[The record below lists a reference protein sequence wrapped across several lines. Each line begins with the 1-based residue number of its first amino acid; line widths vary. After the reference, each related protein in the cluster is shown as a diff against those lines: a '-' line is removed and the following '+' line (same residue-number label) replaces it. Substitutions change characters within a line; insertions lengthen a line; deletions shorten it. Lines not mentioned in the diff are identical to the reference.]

1 LAPFLTREKGSFASD
16 MRFSILRNRLIF
28 AIPLLAMLQGIAH
41 AQTADP
47 AVELGQVE
55 QNIKDSSDKQI
66 ALAIDIEAATK
77 AQQDISDKLI
87 GLAKTLESQ
96 QTAVQTADGKLKK
109 LGAESIVI
117 RSTLAEKQD
126 QLSELLAGLQRLEQN
141 PPPALVVEPQN
152 ILQAL
157 RGAMMFG
164 AVVPEMRDQALD
176 LQNSLHRLEAIKTE
190 TEDAKKTQEQAL
202 AALALSQSELI
213 KLQAEKKANAIN
225 SAKDLEAEKLRAADL
240 AKQAKNLKQLLAALE
255 EEKKK
260 AEALKTAE
268 AKALEL
274 EERKK
279 REAMQRPM
287 MVFTEAHGK
296 LDYPVQGDKLKQFGE
311 DNGLGGTSDGLAIA
325 ASADSTVISPVD
337 GRVEF
342 AGPFRSYGQ
351 LLILN
356 VGEGYLVLL
365 AGMNQISAEIGQSIR
380 AGEPLGQMGKGPSSV
395 ALIGSETNNAQ
406 PVLYI
411 EFRKNNDP
419 VDSSLW
425 WIGGRKEAMK

>member
-1 LAPFLTREKGSFASD
+1 MK
-16 MRFSILRNRLIF
+16 FSSLRNGLMI
-28 AIPLLAMLQGIAH
+28 ATPLLVMLQVMAH

-47 AVELGQVE
+47 AAELGQVE
-55 QNIKDSSDKQI
+55 QSIKDSSDKQS
-66 ALAIDIEAATK
+66 ALATDIETATK
-77 AQQDISDKLI
+77 SQAEISDKLI
-87 GLAKTLESQ
+87 VLAKTLQSQ
-96 QTAVQTADGKLKK
+96 QAAVQTADDKLKK

-164 AVVPEMRDQALD
+164 AVVPEMRNQALD
-176 LQNSLHRLEAIKTE
+176 LQNNLHRLEAIKTE
-190 TEDAKKTQEQAL
+190 TEDAKKAQEQAL
-202 AALALSQSELI
+202 TALATSQSELI
-213 KLQAEKKANAIN
+213 QLQSDKKALAIN
-225 SAKDLEAEKLRAADL
+225 SAKDLESEKLRAADL
-240 AKQAKNLKQLLAALE
+240 AKQAKNLKQLLAGLE

-260 AEALKTAE
+260 AEAIKTAE
-268 AKALEL
+268 AKALEA

-279 REAMQRPM
+279 REALLRPM
-287 MVFTEAHGK
+287 MIFTQNKGK
-296 LDYPVQGDKLKQFGE
+296 IEYPVQGEKLKQFGD
-311 DNGLGGTSDGLAIA
+311 DNGLGGTLDGLAIA
-325 ASADSTVISPVD
+325 AAADARVISPVD

-406 PVLYI
+406 PVLYV

-419 VDSSLW
+419 VDPSPW
-425 WIGGRKEAMK
+425 WVGGRKEAMK

>member
-1 LAPFLTREKGSFASD
+1 
-16 MRFSILRNRLIF
+16 MRLIDLRNSLFFI
-28 AIPLLAMLQGIAH
+28 ASLLAFLQGSAH

-47 AVELGQVE
+47 AAQLDQVE
-55 QNIKDSSDKQI
+55 HNIQDSSDKQS
-66 ALAIDIEAATK
+66 ALATDIETATK
-77 AQQDISDKLI
+77 AQVEISDKLI
-87 GLAKTLESQ
+87 VLAKTLGDQ
-96 QTAVQTADGKLKK
+96 QRAVQKAEGKLQK
-109 LGAESIVI
+109 LGAEQIII
-117 RSTLAEKQD
+117 RSSLAEKQD

-164 AVVPEMRDQALD
+164 AVVPNMRDQAID
-176 LQNSLHRLEAIKTE
+176 LQNNLHRLEAIKTE
-190 TEDAKKTQEQAL
+190 TEDAKKSQEAAL
-202 AALALSQSELI
+202 SALALSQTELI
-213 KLQAEKKANAIN
+213 KLQAEKKALVAT
-225 SAKDLEAEKLRAADL
+225 SAKDLESEKLRAADL
-240 AKQAKNLKQLLAALE
+240 ATQAKSLKQLLAVLE
-255 EEKKK
+255 EEKRK
-260 AEALKTAE
+260 AEAIKTAE

-274 EERKK
+274 AERNK
-279 REAMQRPM
+279 REALMKPM
-287 MVFTEAHGK
+287 MVFTQNKGK
-296 LDYPVQGDKLKQFGE
+296 LEYPIQGNTLKQFGD
-311 DNGLGGTSDGLAIA
+311 DNGLGGTLDGLAIA
-325 ASADSTVISPVD
+325 ASADANVISPVD

-395 ALIGSETNNAQ
+395 ALIGNEANNAQ

-419 VDSSLW
+419 VDPSPW
-425 WIGGRKEAMK
+425 WISGKKEAMK

>member
-1 LAPFLTREKGSFASD
+1 
-16 MRFSILRNRLIF
+16 MRLSNLRNDLLL
-28 AIPLLAMLQGIAH
+28 AIPLLMMLQGIAH

-47 AVELGQVE
+47 AAELGQVE
-55 QNIKDSSDKQI
+55 QNIKDSSTKQT
-66 ALAIDIEAATK
+66 ALATDIEAATK
-77 AQQDISDKLI
+77 AQQEISDKLI
-87 GLAKTLESQ
+87 VLAKTLESQ
-96 QTAVQTADGKLKK
+96 QRSVQTADAKLEK
-109 LGAESIVI
+109 LSAESIVI
-117 RSTLAEKQD
+117 RSSLAEKQD

-176 LQNSLHRLEAIKTE
+176 LQNNLHRLEAIKTE
-190 TEDAKKTQEQAL
+190 TEDAKKNQQQAL

-213 KLQAEKKANAIN
+213 KLQAEKKALAIN
-225 SAKDLEAEKLRAADL
+225 SAKDLEAEKLRAVDL

-268 AKALEL
+268 AKALEV

-279 REAMQRPM
+279 REALLRPM
-287 MVFTEAHGK
+287 MVFTQNQGK
-296 LDYPVQGDKLKQFGE
+296 LDYPVQGEKLKQFGQ
-311 DNGLGGTSDGLAIA
+311 DNGLGGTLDGLAIA
-325 ASADSTVISPVD
+325 TAADSRVISPVD

-365 AGMNQISAEIGQSIR
+365 AGMNQISAEIGQSVR

-419 VDSSLW
+419 VDPSPW
-425 WIGGRKEAMK
+425 WVGGRKEAMK

>member
-1 LAPFLTREKGSFASD
+1 MRLNDLRSRLLFA
-16 MRFSILRNRLIF
+16 
-28 AIPLLAMLQGIAH
+28 AAMLALLQGVAH

-47 AVELGQVE
+47 AIELGQVE
-55 QNIKDSSDKQI
+55 QSLKDSSDKQSS
-66 ALAIDIEAATK
+66 LVTDIETATK
-77 AQQDISDKLI
+77 AQAEISDKLI
-87 GLAKTLESQ
+87 VLAKTLEGQ
-96 QTAVQTADGKLKK
+96 QTAVQIADKK
-109 LGAESIVI
+109 LQKLSAESIVI

-164 AVVPEMRDQALD
+164 AVVPEMRDQAQD
-176 LQNSLHRLEAIKTE
+176 LQNNLHRLETIKTE
-190 TEDAKKTQEQAL
+190 TEDTKKSQEQAL
-202 AALALSQSELI
+202 AALALSQTELI
-213 KLQAEKKANAIN
+213 KLQAEKKALAIN

-260 AEALKTAE
+260 AEAVKTAE

-279 REAMQRPM
+279 REALLRPM
-287 MVFTEAHGK
+287 MVFTQAQGK

-342 AGPFRSYGQ
+342 AGSFRSYGQ

-419 VDSSLW
+419 VDPSPW
-425 WIGGRKEAMK
+425 WVGGRKEAMK

>member
-1 LAPFLTREKGSFASD
+1 MK
-16 MRFSILRNRLIF
+16 FSSLRNGLMI
-28 AIPLLAMLQGIAH
+28 ATPLLVMLQVMAH

-47 AVELGQVE
+47 AAELGQVE
-55 QNIKDSSDKQI
+55 QSIKDSSDKQS
-66 ALAIDIEAATK
+66 ALATDIETATK
-77 AQQDISDKLI
+77 SQAEISDKLI
-87 GLAKTLESQ
+87 VLAKTLQSQ
-96 QTAVQTADGKLKK
+96 QAAVQTADDKLKK

-164 AVVPEMRDQALD
+164 AVVPEMRNQALD
-176 LQNSLHRLEAIKTE
+176 LQNNLHRLEAIKTE
-190 TEDAKKTQEQAL
+190 TEDAKKAQEQAL
-202 AALALSQSELI
+202 TALATSQSELI
-213 KLQAEKKANAIN
+213 QLQSDKKALAIN
-225 SAKDLEAEKLRAADL
+225 SAKDLESEKLRAADL
-240 AKQAKNLKQLLAALE
+240 AKQAKNLKQLLAGLE

-260 AEALKTAE
+260 AEAIKTAE
-268 AKALEL
+268 AKASEAG
-274 EERKK
+274 ERKK
-279 REAMQRPM
+279 REALLRPM
-287 MVFTEAHGK
+287 MIFTQNKGK
-296 LDYPVQGDKLKQFGE
+296 IEYPVQGEKLKQFGD
-311 DNGLGGTSDGLAIA
+311 DNGLGGTLDGLAIA
-325 ASADSTVISPVD
+325 AAADARVISPVD

-406 PVLYI
+406 PVLYV

-419 VDSSLW
+419 VDPSPW
-425 WIGGRKEAMK
+425 WVGGRKEAMK

>member
-1 LAPFLTREKGSFASD
+1 MK
-16 MRFSILRNRLIF
+16 FSSLRNGLMI
-28 AIPLLAMLQGIAH
+28 ATPLFVMLQVMAH

-47 AVELGQVE
+47 AAELGQVE
-55 QNIKDSSDKQI
+55 QSIKDSSDKQS
-66 ALAIDIEAATK
+66 ALATDIETATK
-77 AQQDISDKLI
+77 SQAEISDKLI
-87 GLAKTLESQ
+87 VLAKTLQSQ
-96 QTAVQTADGKLKK
+96 QAAVQTADDKLKK

-164 AVVPEMRDQALD
+164 AVVPEMRNQALD
-176 LQNSLHRLEAIKTE
+176 LQNNLHRLEAIKTE
-190 TEDAKKTQEQAL
+190 TEDAKKAQEQAL
-202 AALALSQSELI
+202 TALATSQSELI
-213 KLQAEKKANAIN
+213 QLQSDKKALAIN
-225 SAKDLEAEKLRAADL
+225 SAKDLESEKLRAADL
-240 AKQAKNLKQLLAALE
+240 AKQAKNLKQLLAGLE

-260 AEALKTAE
+260 AEAIKTAE
-268 AKALEL
+268 AKASEA

-279 REAMQRPM
+279 REALLRPM
-287 MVFTEAHGK
+287 MIFTQNKGK
-296 LDYPVQGDKLKQFGE
+296 IEYPVQGEKLKQFGD
-311 DNGLGGTSDGLAIA
+311 DNGLGGTLDGLAIA
-325 ASADSTVISPVD
+325 AAADARVISPVD

-365 AGMNQISAEIGQSIR
+365 AGMNQISPEIGQSIR

-406 PVLYI
+406 PVLYV

-419 VDSSLW
+419 VDPSPW
-425 WIGGRKEAMK
+425 WVGGRKEAMK

>member
-1 LAPFLTREKGSFASD
+1 MIAT
-16 MRFSILRNRLIF
+16 
-28 AIPLLAMLQGIAH
+28 PLLVMLQVMAH

-47 AVELGQVE
+47 AAELGQVE
-55 QNIKDSSDKQI
+55 QSIKDSSDKQS
-66 ALAIDIEAATK
+66 ALATDIETATK
-77 AQQDISDKLI
+77 SQAEISDKLI
-87 GLAKTLESQ
+87 VLAKTLQSQ
-96 QTAVQTADGKLKK
+96 QAAVQTADDKLKK

-164 AVVPEMRDQALD
+164 AVVPEMRNQALD
-176 LQNSLHRLEAIKTE
+176 LQNNLHRLEAIKTE
-190 TEDAKKTQEQAL
+190 TEDAKKAQEQAL
-202 AALALSQSELI
+202 TALATSQSELI
-213 KLQAEKKANAIN
+213 QLQSDKKALAIN
-225 SAKDLEAEKLRAADL
+225 SAKDLESEKLRAADL
-240 AKQAKNLKQLLAALE
+240 AKQAKNLKQLLAGLE

-260 AEALKTAE
+260 AEAIKTAE
-268 AKALEL
+268 AKASEA

-279 REAMQRPM
+279 REALLRPM
-287 MVFTEAHGK
+287 MIFTQNKGK
-296 LDYPVQGDKLKQFGE
+296 IEYPVQGEKLKQFGD
-311 DNGLGGTSDGLAIA
+311 DNGLGGTLDGLAIA
-325 ASADSTVISPVD
+325 AAADARVISPVD

-406 PVLYI
+406 PVLYV

-419 VDSSLW
+419 VDPSPW
-425 WIGGRKEAMK
+425 WVGGRKEAMK

>member
-1 LAPFLTREKGSFASD
+1 MK
-16 MRFSILRNRLIF
+16 FSNLRNGLII
-28 AIPLLAMLQGIAH
+28 ASSLLVVMQSLAH
-41 AQTADP
+41 AQSTDP
-47 AVELGQVE
+47 AAELGQVE
-55 QNIKDSSDKQI
+55 QSLKDSSDKQ
-66 ALAIDIEAATK
+66 ATLATDIEAATK
-77 AQQDISDKLI
+77 AQAEISDKLI
-87 GLAKTLESQ
+87 ALAKTLDSQ
-96 QTAVQTADGKLKK
+96 QSAVQTADDKLKK
-109 LGAESIVI
+109 LGAESVII

-176 LQNSLHRLEAIKTE
+176 LQNNLHRLEAIKTD
-190 TEDAKKTQEQAL
+190 TEDAKKIQEQAL
-202 AALALSQSELI
+202 AALAASQSELI
-213 KLQAEKKANAIN
+213 KLQAEKKALAMN

-240 AKQAKNLKQLLAALE
+240 ASKAKTLKQLLITLE

-260 AEALKTAE
+260 AEAVKTAQ

-279 REAMQRPM
+279 REALMRPM
-287 MVFTEAHGK
+287 MVFTQSKGR
-296 LDYPVQGDKLKQFGE
+296 LDYPVQGTKLKQFGD
-311 DNGLGGTSDGLAIA
+311 DNGLGGSLDGLAIA
-325 ASADSTVISPVD
+325 TSADSNVISPVD

-419 VDSSLW
+419 VDPSPW
-425 WIGGRKEAMK
+425 WVGGRKEAMK

>member
-1 LAPFLTREKGSFASD
+1 
-16 MRFSILRNRLIF
+16 MRFSILRNRLLS
-28 AIPLLAMLQGIAH
+28 AASVLALLQGIAH
-41 AQTADP
+41 GQTVDPTAQ
-47 AVELGQVE
+47 LGQVE
-55 QNIKDSSDKQI
+55 QSLKDSSDKQA
-66 ALAIDIEAATK
+66 ALANDIETAIK
-77 AQQDISDKLI
+77 AQAEISDKLI
-87 GLAKTLESQ
+87 VLAKTLESQ
-96 QTAVQTADGKLKK
+96 QSAVQTADQKLKK
-109 LGAESIVI
+109 LGAESIII

-164 AVVPEMRDQALD
+164 AVVPEMRDQAQN
-176 LQNSLHRLEAIKTE
+176 LQNDLHRLEAIKTE
-190 TEDAKKTQEQAL
+190 TEDTKKSQEAALQAL
-202 AALALSQSELI
+202 AVSQIELI
-213 KLQAEKKANAIN
+213 KLQTEKKAFAAS
-225 SAKDLEAEKLRAADL
+225 SAKSLTYEKLRSAEL

-268 AKALEL
+268 AKALE
-274 EERKK
+274 ETERKK
-279 REAMQRPM
+279 REALMRPM

-411 EFRKNNDP
+411 EFRKNNEP
-419 VDSSLW
+419 VDPSPW

>member
-1 LAPFLTREKGSFASD
+1 
-16 MRFSILRNRLIF
+16 MRFSTLRNGLII
-28 AIPLLAMLQGIAH
+28 ATPLLAMLQGIVH

-47 AVELGQVE
+47 AAELGQVE
-55 QNIKDSSDKQI
+55 QSIKDSSDKQS
-66 ALAIDIEAATK
+66 ALATDIETATK
-77 AQQDISDKLI
+77 AQAEISDKLI
-87 GLAKTLESQ
+87 VLAKTLESQ
-96 QTAVQTADGKLKK
+96 QSAVQSADAKLKK

-176 LQNSLHRLEAIKTE
+176 LQNNLHRLEAIKTE
-190 TEDAKKTQEQAL
+190 TEDARKTQEQAL
-202 AALALSQSELI
+202 TALAVSQSELV
-213 KLQAEKKANAIN
+213 KLQAEKKASAIN

-240 AKQAKNLKQLLAALE
+240 ASQAKNLKQLLAALE
-255 EEKKK
+255 EEKIK

-279 REAMQRPM
+279 REALLRPM
-287 MVFTEAHGK
+287 MVFTQAHGK
-296 LDYPVQGDKLKQFGE
+296 IEYPVQGDKLKQFGD
-311 DNGLGGTSDGLAIA
+311 DNGLGGTLDGLAIA
-325 ASADSTVISPVD
+325 TAADSNVISPVD

-380 AGEPLGQMGKGPSSV
+380 AGEPLGHMGKGPSSV

-419 VDSSLW
+419 VDPSPW
-425 WIGGRKEAMK
+425 WVGGRKEAMK

>member
-1 LAPFLTREKGSFASD
+1 
-16 MRFSILRNRLIF
+16 MRFSILRNRLLS
-28 AIPLLAMLQGIAH
+28 AASVLALLQGIAH
-41 AQTADP
+41 GQTVDPTAQ
-47 AVELGQVE
+47 LGQVE
-55 QNIKDSSDKQI
+55 QSLKDSSDKQA
-66 ALAIDIEAATK
+66 ALANDIETAIK
-77 AQQDISDKLI
+77 AQAEISDKLI
-87 GLAKTLESQ
+87 VLAKTLESQ
-96 QTAVQTADGKLKK
+96 QSAVQTADQKLKK
-109 LGAESIVI
+109 LGAESIII

-164 AVVPEMRDQALD
+164 AVVPEMRDQAQN
-176 LQNSLHRLEAIKTE
+176 LQNDLHRLEVIKTE
-190 TEDAKKTQEQAL
+190 TEDTKKSQEAALQAL
-202 AALALSQSELI
+202 AVSQIELI
-213 KLQAEKKANAIN
+213 KLQTEKKAFAAS
-225 SAKDLEAEKLRAADL
+225 SAKSLTDEKLRSAEL

-268 AKALEL
+268 AKALE
-274 EERKK
+274 ETERKK
-279 REAMQRPM
+279 REALMRPM

-419 VDSSLW
+419 VDPSPW

>member
-1 LAPFLTREKGSFASD
+1 MLAL
-16 MRFSILRNRLIF
+16 
-28 AIPLLAMLQGIAH
+28 LQGVAR

-47 AVELGQVE
+47 AADLSQVE
-55 QNIKDSSDKQI
+55 QSIKDSSDKQN
-66 ALAIDIEAATK
+66 ALATNIETATK
-77 AQQDISDKLI
+77 AQAEISDKLI
-87 GLAKTLESQ
+87 VLAKTLESQ
-96 QTAVQTADGKLKK
+96 QSAVQTADTKLKK

-164 AVVPEMRDQALD
+164 AVVPEMRDQALE
-176 LQNSLHRLEAIKTE
+176 LQNNLRRLDAIKTE

-202 AALALSQSELI
+202 SALAASQSELI
-213 KLQAEKKANAIN
+213 KLQAEKKALAIN

-240 AKQAKNLKQLLAALE
+240 ANQAKNLKQLLTALE

-260 AEALKTAE
+260 AEAIKTAE
-268 AKALEL
+268 AKALE
-274 EERKK
+274 ETERKK
-279 REAMQRPM
+279 REALMRPM
-287 MVFTEAHGK
+287 MVFTQAHGK
-296 LDYPVQGDKLKQFGE
+296 LDYPVQGDKLKQFGD
-311 DNGLGGTSDGLAIA
+311 DNGLGGTLDGLAIA
-325 ASADSTVISPVD
+325 TSANSNVISPVD

-419 VDSSLW
+419 VDPSPW

>member
-1 LAPFLTREKGSFASD
+1 MRLSD
-16 MRFSILRNRLIF
+16 LRNGLMI
-28 AIPLLAMLQGIAH
+28 ATPLLVLMQGIAH

-47 AVELGQVE
+47 ATELGQVE
-55 QNIKDSSDKQI
+55 QSLKDSGDKQA
-66 ALAIDIEAATK
+66 ALAADIETAIK
-77 AQQDISDKLI
+77 AQDEISDKLI
-87 GLAKTLESQ
+87 VLAKTLESQ
-96 QTAVQTADGKLKK
+96 QMAVQNADGKLKK
-109 LGAESIVI
+109 LGAEAIVI
-117 RSTLAEKQD
+117 RSSLAEKQD

-152 ILQAL
+152 ILEAL

-164 AVVPEMRDQALD
+164 AVVPEMRDQALE
-176 LQNSLHRLEAIKTE
+176 LQTNLHRLEAIKTE
-190 TEDAKKTQEQAL
+190 TEDAKKLQEQAL
-202 AALALSQSELI
+202 TALALSQGELI
-213 KLQAEKKANAIN
+213 KLQAEKKALAIS
-225 SAKDLEAEKLRAADL
+225 SAKNLEAEKLRAADL

-255 EEKKK
+255 EEKIK
-260 AEALKTAE
+260 AEAIKTAE
-268 AKALEL
+268 AKALE
-274 EERKK
+274 ETERKK
-279 REAMQRPM
+279 REALMRPM
-287 MVFTEAHGK
+287 MVFTQNKGK
-296 LDYPVQGDKLKQFGE
+296 LDYPVQGDKIKQFGD
-311 DNGLGGTSDGLAIA
+311 DNGLGGTLDGLAIA
-325 ASADSTVISPVD
+325 SSTNAPVISPVD

-419 VDSSLW
+419 VDPSPW
-425 WIGGRKEAMK
+425 WVGGRKEAMK

>member
-1 LAPFLTREKGSFASD
+1 
-16 MRFSILRNRLIF
+16 MRLNDLRNRLLF
-28 AIPLLAMLQGIAH
+28 AAAMLALLQGVAH

-47 AVELGQVE
+47 AIELGQVE
-55 QNIKDSSDKQI
+55 QSIKDSSDKQSS
-66 ALAIDIEAATK
+66 LVTDIETATK
-77 AQQDISDKLI
+77 AQAEISDKLI
-87 GLAKTLESQ
+87 VLAKTLESQ
-96 QTAVQTADGKLKK
+96 QNAVQIADEKLKK
-109 LGAESIVI
+109 LSAESIVI
-117 RSTLAEKQD
+117 RSSLAEKQD

-164 AVVPEMRDQALD
+164 AVVPEMRDQAQD
-176 LQNSLHRLEAIKTE
+176 LQNNLHRLETIKTE
-190 TEDAKKTQEQAL
+190 TEDTKKSQEQAL
-202 AALALSQSELI
+202 AALALSQTELI
-213 KLQAEKKANAIN
+213 KLQAEKKALAIT

-260 AEALKTAE
+260 AEAVKTAE
-268 AKALEL
+268 AKALE
-274 EERKK
+274 ETERKK
-279 REAMQRPM
+279 REALMRPM
-287 MVFTEAHGK
+287 MVFTQNKGK
-296 LDYPVQGDKLKQFGE
+296 IEYPVQGDKLKQFGD
-311 DNGLGGTSDGLAIA
+311 DNGLGGTLDGLGI
-325 ASADSTVISPVD
+325 ASAPDARVISPVD

-411 EFRKNNDP
+411 EFRKNNEPIDP
-419 VDSSLW
+419 SPW

>member
-1 LAPFLTREKGSFASD
+1 
-16 MRFSILRNRLIF
+16 MRFSILRNGLII
-28 AIPLLAMLQGIAH
+28 ATSLLAMLQSVVH

-47 AVELGQVE
+47 AAELGQVE
-55 QNIKDSSDKQI
+55 QSIKDSSDKQS
-66 ALAIDIEAATK
+66 ALATDIETATK
-77 AQQDISDKLI
+77 AQAEISDKLI
-87 GLAKTLESQ
+87 VLAKTLESQ
-96 QTAVQTADGKLKK
+96 QTAVQTADAKLKK

-176 LQNSLHRLEAIKTE
+176 LQNNLHRLEAIKSE
-190 TEDAKKTQEQAL
+190 TEDAKKSQEQAL
-202 AALALSQSELI
+202 AALAISQSELV
-213 KLQAEKKANAIN
+213 KLQAEKKASAIN
-225 SAKDLEAEKLRAADL
+225 SAKDLEAEKRRAVEL
-240 AKQAKNLKQLLAALE
+240 ASQAKNLKQLLAALE
-255 EEKKK
+255 EEKIR
-260 AEALKTAE
+260 AEAIKTAE

-274 EERKK
+274 DERKK
-279 REAMQRPM
+279 REALLRPM
-287 MVFTEAHGK
+287 MVFTQAHGK
-296 LDYPVQGDKLKQFGE
+296 IEYPVQGDKLKQFGD
-311 DNGLGGTSDGLAIA
+311 DNGLGGTLDGLAIA
-325 ASADSTVISPVD
+325 TAPDSNVISPVD

-380 AGEPLGQMGKGPSSV
+380 AGEPLGHMGKGPSSV

-419 VDSSLW
+419 VDPSPW
-425 WIGGRKEAMK
+425 WVGGRKEAMK

>member
-1 LAPFLTREKGSFASD
+1 
-16 MRFSILRNRLIF
+16 MRFSNLRNSLLI
-28 AIPLLAMLQGIAH
+28 ATSMLALLQGVAR

-47 AVELGQVE
+47 AADLSQVE
-55 QNIKDSSDKQI
+55 QSIKDSSDKQN
-66 ALAIDIEAATK
+66 ALATNIETATK
-77 AQQDISDKLI
+77 AQAEISDKLI
-87 GLAKTLESQ
+87 VLAKTLESQ
-96 QTAVQTADGKLKK
+96 QSAVQTADTKLKK

-164 AVVPEMRDQALD
+164 AVVPEMRDQALE
-176 LQNSLHRLEAIKTE
+176 LQNNLRRLEAIRTE

-202 AALALSQSELI
+202 SALAASQSELI
-213 KLQAEKKANAIN
+213 KLQAEKKALAIN

-240 AKQAKNLKQLLAALE
+240 ANQAKNLKQLLTALE

-260 AEALKTAE
+260 AEAIKTAE
-268 AKALEL
+268 AKALE
-274 EERKK
+274 ETERKK
-279 REAMQRPM
+279 REALMRPM
-287 MVFTEAHGK
+287 MVFTQAHGK
-296 LDYPVQGDKLKQFGE
+296 LDYPVQGDKLKQFGD
-311 DNGLGGTSDGLAIA
+311 DNGLGGTLDGLAIA
-325 ASADSTVISPVD
+325 TSANSNVISPVD

-365 AGMNQISAEIGQSIR
+365 AGMNQISAEIGQSVR

-419 VDSSLW
+419 VDPSPW

>member
-1 LAPFLTREKGSFASD
+1 MTRDKGIFASD
-16 MRFSILRNRLIF
+16 MKFSSLRNGLMI
-28 AIPLLAMLQGIAH
+28 ATPLLVMLQVMAH

-47 AVELGQVE
+47 AAELGQVE
-55 QNIKDSSDKQI
+55 QSIKDSSDKQS
-66 ALAIDIEAATK
+66 ALATDIETATK
-77 AQQDISDKLI
+77 SQAEISDKLI
-87 GLAKTLESQ
+87 VLAKTLQSQ
-96 QTAVQTADGKLKK
+96 QAAVQTADDKLKK

-164 AVVPEMRDQALD
+164 AVVPEMRNQALD
-176 LQNSLHRLEAIKTE
+176 LQNNLHRLEAIKTE
-190 TEDAKKTQEQAL
+190 TEDAKKAQEQAL
-202 AALALSQSELI
+202 TALATSQSELI
-213 KLQAEKKANAIN
+213 QLQSDKKALAIN
-225 SAKDLEAEKLRAADL
+225 SAKDLESEKLRAADL
-240 AKQAKNLKQLLAALE
+240 AKQAKNLKQLLAGLE

-260 AEALKTAE
+260 AEAIKTAE
-268 AKALEL
+268 AKASEA

-279 REAMQRPM
+279 REALLRPM
-287 MVFTEAHGK
+287 MIFTQNKGK
-296 LDYPVQGDKLKQFGE
+296 IEYPVQGEKLKQFGD
-311 DNGLGGTSDGLAIA
+311 DNGLGGTLDGLAIA
-325 ASADSTVISPVD
+325 AAADARVISPVD

-406 PVLYI
+406 PVLYV

-419 VDSSLW
+419 VDPSPW
-425 WIGGRKEAMK
+425 WVGGRKEAMK

>member
-1 LAPFLTREKGSFASD
+1 
-16 MRFSILRNRLIF
+16 MRFSILRNRLLS
-28 AIPLLAMLQGIAH
+28 AASVLALLQGIAH
-41 AQTADP
+41 GQTVDPTAQ
-47 AVELGQVE
+47 LGQVE
-55 QNIKDSSDKQI
+55 QSLKDSSDKQA
-66 ALAIDIEAATK
+66 ALANDIETAIK
-77 AQQDISDKLI
+77 AQAEISDKLI
-87 GLAKTLESQ
+87 VLAKTLESQ
-96 QTAVQTADGKLKK
+96 QSAVQTADQKLKK
-109 LGAESIVI
+109 LGAESIII

-164 AVVPEMRDQALD
+164 AVVPEMRDQAQN
-176 LQNSLHRLEAIKTE
+176 LQNDLHRLEAIKTE
-190 TEDAKKTQEQAL
+190 TEDIKKSQEAALQAL
-202 AALALSQSELI
+202 AVSQIELI
-213 KLQAEKKANAIN
+213 KLQTEKKAFAAS
-225 SAKDLEAEKLRAADL
+225 SAKSLTDEKLRSAEL

-268 AKALEL
+268 AKALE
-274 EERKK
+274 ETERKK
-279 REAMQRPM
+279 REALMRPM

-419 VDSSLW
+419 VDPSPW

>member
-1 LAPFLTREKGSFASD
+1 
-16 MRFSILRNRLIF
+16 MRLSNLRNDLLL
-28 AIPLLAMLQGIAH
+28 AIPLLMVLQGITH

-47 AVELGQVE
+47 AAELGQVE
-55 QNIKDSSDKQI
+55 QNIKDSSTKQT
-66 ALAIDIEAATK
+66 ALATDIEAATK
-77 AQQDISDKLI
+77 AQQEISDKLI
-87 GLAKTLESQ
+87 VLAKTLESQ
-96 QTAVQTADGKLKK
+96 QRSVQTADAKLEK
-109 LGAESIVI
+109 LSAESIVI
-117 RSTLAEKQD
+117 RSSLAEKQD

-176 LQNSLHRLEAIKTE
+176 LQNNLHRLEAIKTE
-190 TEDAKKTQEQAL
+190 TEDAKKNQQQAL

-213 KLQAEKKANAIN
+213 KLQAEKKALAIN
-225 SAKDLEAEKLRAADL
+225 SAKDLEAEKLRAIDL

-268 AKALEL
+268 AKALEV

-279 REAMQRPM
+279 REALLRPM
-287 MVFTEAHGK
+287 MVFTQNQGK
-296 LDYPVQGDKLKQFGE
+296 LDYPVQGEKLKQFGQ
-311 DNGLGGTSDGLAIA
+311 DNGLGGTLDGLAIA
-325 ASADSTVISPVD
+325 TAADSRVISPVD

-365 AGMNQISAEIGQSIR
+365 AGMNQISAEIGQSVR

-419 VDSSLW
+419 VDPSPW
-425 WIGGRKEAMK
+425 WVGGRKEAMK

>member
-1 LAPFLTREKGSFASD
+1 MK
-16 MRFSILRNRLIF
+16 FSSLRNGLMI
-28 AIPLLAMLQGIAH
+28 ATPLLVMLQVMAH

-47 AVELGQVE
+47 AAELGQVE
-55 QNIKDSSDKQI
+55 QSIKDSSDKQS
-66 ALAIDIEAATK
+66 ALATDIETATK
-77 AQQDISDKLI
+77 SQAEISDKLI
-87 GLAKTLESQ
+87 VLAKTLQSQ
-96 QTAVQTADGKLKK
+96 QAAVQTADDKLKK

-164 AVVPEMRDQALD
+164 AVVPEMRNQALD
-176 LQNSLHRLEAIKTE
+176 LQNNLHRLEAIKTE
-190 TEDAKKTQEQAL
+190 TEDAKKAQELALTAL
-202 AALALSQSELI
+202 ATSQSELI
-213 KLQAEKKANAIN
+213 QLQSDKKALAIN
-225 SAKDLEAEKLRAADL
+225 SAKDLESEKLRAADL
-240 AKQAKNLKQLLAALE
+240 AKQAKNLKQLLAGLE

-260 AEALKTAE
+260 AEAIKTAE
-268 AKALEL
+268 AKALEA

-279 REAMQRPM
+279 REALLRPM
-287 MVFTEAHGK
+287 MIFTQNKGK
-296 LDYPVQGDKLKQFGE
+296 IEYPVQGEKLKQFGD
-311 DNGLGGTSDGLAIA
+311 DNGLGGTLDGLAIA
-325 ASADSTVISPVD
+325 AAADARVISPVD

-365 AGMNQISAEIGQSIR
+365 AGMNQISAEIGQSVR

-419 VDSSLW
+419 VDPSPW
-425 WIGGRKEAMK
+425 WVGGRKEAMK

>member
-1 LAPFLTREKGSFASD
+1 
-16 MRFSILRNRLIF
+16 MRFSVLRNGLII
-28 AIPLLAMLQGIAH
+28 AILLLAMLHGVVH

-47 AVELGQVE
+47 AAELGQVE
-55 QNIKDSSDKQI
+55 QSIKDSSDKQS
-66 ALAIDIEAATK
+66 ALATDIETATK
-77 AQQDISDKLI
+77 AQAEISDKLI
-87 GLAKTLESQ
+87 ALAKTLESQ
-96 QTAVQTADGKLKK
+96 QTAVQTADAKLKK

-176 LQNSLHRLEAIKTE
+176 LQNNLHRLEAIKSE
-190 TEDAKKTQEQAL
+190 TEVAKKTQEQAL
-202 AALALSQSELI
+202 AALANSQSELV
-213 KLQAEKKANAIN
+213 KLQAEKKTSAIN
-225 SAKDLEAEKLRAADL
+225 SAKDLEAEKLRAVEL
-240 AKQAKNLKQLLAALE
+240 ASQAKNLKQLLAALE
-255 EEKKK
+255 EEKIK
-260 AEALKTAE
+260 ADAIKTAE

-279 REAMQRPM
+279 REALLRPM
-287 MVFTEAHGK
+287 MVFTQAHGK
-296 LDYPVQGDKLKQFGE
+296 IEYPVQGDKLKQFGD
-311 DNGLGGTSDGLAIA
+311 DNGLGGTLDGLAIA
-325 ASADSTVISPVD
+325 TAADSNVISPVD

-419 VDSSLW
+419 VDPSPW
-425 WIGGRKEAMK
+425 WVGGRKEAMK

>member
-1 LAPFLTREKGSFASD
+1 
-16 MRFSILRNRLIF
+16 MRFSNLRNGLILTTS
-28 AIPLLAMLQGIAH
+28 LLAILHGKAD

-47 AVELGQVE
+47 AVALSQVE
-55 QNIKDSSDKQI
+55 QNIKDSSDKQ
-66 ALAIDIEAATK
+66 ATLATDIEAATK
-77 AQQDISDKLI
+77 AQAEISDKLI
-87 GLAKTLESQ
+87 ELAKTLESQ
-96 QTAVQTADGKLKK
+96 QTAVQTADGNLKK
-109 LGAESIVI
+109 LSAESIVI

-126 QLSELLAGLQRLEQN
+126 RLSELLAGLQRLEQN

-164 AVVPEMRDQALD
+164 AVVPEMRDQAQD
-176 LQNSLHRLEAIKTE
+176 LQNNLHRLETIKTE
-190 TEDAKKTQEQAL
+190 TEDTKKSQEAAL
-202 AALALSQSELI
+202 AALALSKTELTQLQS
-213 KLQAEKKANAIN
+213 EKKALAAS
-225 SAKDLEAEKLRAADL
+225 SAKDLTNEKLRSASL
-240 AKQAKNLKQLLAALE
+240 AKEAKNLKQLLAALE

-268 AKALEL
+268 AKILE
-274 EERKK
+274 ETERKK
-279 REAMQRPM
+279 REALMRPM
-287 MVFTEAHGK
+287 MVFTEAQGK
-296 LDYPVQGDKLKQFGE
+296 LDYPVQGNKLKQFGD
-311 DNGLGGTSDGLAIA
+311 DNGLGGRLDGLAIA
-325 ASADSTVISPVD
+325 ASADSNVISPVD

-419 VDSSLW
+419 VDPSPW

>member
-1 LAPFLTREKGSFASD
+1 
-16 MRFSILRNRLIF
+16 MRFSILRNRLLS
-28 AIPLLAMLQGIAH
+28 AASVLALLQGIAH
-41 AQTADP
+41 GQTVDPTAQ
-47 AVELGQVE
+47 LGQVE
-55 QNIKDSSDKQI
+55 QSLKDSSDKQA
-66 ALAIDIEAATK
+66 ALANDIETAIK
-77 AQQDISDKLI
+77 AQAEISDKLI
-87 GLAKTLESQ
+87 VLAKTLESQ
-96 QTAVQTADGKLKK
+96 QSAVQTADQKLKK
-109 LGAESIVI
+109 LGAESIII

-164 AVVPEMRDQALD
+164 AVVPEMRDQAQN
-176 LQNSLHRLEAIKTE
+176 LQNDLHRLEAIKTE
-190 TEDAKKTQEQAL
+190 TEDTKKSQEAALQAL
-202 AALALSQSELI
+202 AVSQIELI
-213 KLQAEKKANAIN
+213 KLQTEKKAFAAS
-225 SAKDLEAEKLRAADL
+225 SAKSLTDEKLRSAEL

-268 AKALEL
+268 AKALE
-274 EERKK
+274 ETERKK
-279 REAMQRPM
+279 REALMRPM

-419 VDSSLW
+419 VDPSPW

>member
-1 LAPFLTREKGSFASD
+1 
-16 MRFSILRNRLIF
+16 MRFSILRNGLII
-28 AIPLLAMLQGIAH
+28 ATPLLAMLQGVVH

-47 AVELGQVE
+47 AAELGQVE
-55 QNIKDSSDKQI
+55 QSIKDSSDKQS
-66 ALAIDIEAATK
+66 ALATEIETATR
-77 AQQDISDKLI
+77 AQAEISDKLI
-87 GLAKTLESQ
+87 VLAKTLESQ
-96 QTAVQTADGKLKK
+96 QTAVQTADAKLKK
-109 LGAESIVI
+109 LGVESIVI

-176 LQNSLHRLEAIKTE
+176 LQNNLHRLEAIKSE

-202 AALALSQSELI
+202 AALAISQSELV
-213 KLQAEKKANAIN
+213 KLQAEKKASAIN
-225 SAKDLEAEKLRAADL
+225 SAKDLEAEKRRAVEL
-240 AKQAKNLKQLLAALE
+240 ASQAKNLKQLLAALE
-255 EEKKK
+255 EEKIK
-260 AEALKTAE
+260 AEAIKTAE

-274 EERKK
+274 DERKK
-279 REAMQRPM
+279 REALLRPM
-287 MVFTEAHGK
+287 MVFTQAHGK
-296 LDYPVQGDKLKQFGE
+296 IEYPVQGDKLKQFGD
-311 DNGLGGTSDGLAIA
+311 DNGLGGTLDGLAIA
-325 ASADSTVISPVD
+325 TAPDSNVISPVD

-380 AGEPLGQMGKGPSSV
+380 AGEPLGHMGKGPSSV

-419 VDSSLW
+419 VDPSPW
-425 WIGGRKEAMK
+425 WVGGRKEAMK

>member
-1 LAPFLTREKGSFASD
+1 
-16 MRFSILRNRLIF
+16 MRFSILRNGLII
-28 AIPLLAMLQGIAH
+28 ATPLLAMLQGVGH

-47 AVELGQVE
+47 AAELGQVE
-55 QNIKDSSDKQI
+55 QSIKDSTDKQS
-66 ALAIDIEAATK
+66 ALATDIETATK
-77 AQQDISDKLI
+77 AQAEISDKLI
-87 GLAKTLESQ
+87 VLAKTLESQ
-96 QTAVQTADGKLKK
+96 QSAVQSADAKLKK

-176 LQNSLHRLEAIKTE
+176 LQNNLHRLEAIKTE
-190 TEDAKKTQEQAL
+190 TEDARKTQEQAL
-202 AALALSQSELI
+202 TALAVSQSELV
-213 KLQAEKKANAIN
+213 KLQAEKKASAIN

-240 AKQAKNLKQLLAALE
+240 ASQAKNLKQLLAALE
-255 EEKKK
+255 EEKIK

-279 REAMQRPM
+279 REALLRPM
-287 MVFTEAHGK
+287 MVFTQAHGK
-296 LDYPVQGDKLKQFGE
+296 IEYPVQGDKLKQFGD
-311 DNGLGGTSDGLAIA
+311 DNGLGGTLDGLAIA
-325 ASADSTVISPVD
+325 TTADSNVISPVD

-380 AGEPLGQMGKGPSSV
+380 AGEPLGHMGKGPSSV

-419 VDSSLW
+419 VDPSPW
-425 WIGGRKEAMK
+425 WVGGRKEAMK

>member
-1 LAPFLTREKGSFASD
+1 
-16 MRFSILRNRLIF
+16 MRFSILRNGLII
-28 AIPLLAMLQGIAH
+28 ATPLLAMLQGVGH

-47 AVELGQVE
+47 AAELGQVE
-55 QNIKDSSDKQI
+55 QSIKDSTDKQS
-66 ALAIDIEAATK
+66 ALATDIETATK
-77 AQQDISDKLI
+77 AQAEISDKLI
-87 GLAKTLESQ
+87 VLAKTLDSQ
-96 QTAVQTADGKLKK
+96 QSAVQSADAKLKK

-176 LQNSLHRLEAIKTE
+176 LQNNLHRLEAIKTE
-190 TEDAKKTQEQAL
+190 TEDARKTQEQAL
-202 AALALSQSELI
+202 TALAVSQSELV
-213 KLQAEKKANAIN
+213 KLQAEKKASAIN

-240 AKQAKNLKQLLAALE
+240 ASQAKNLKQLLAALE
-255 EEKKK
+255 EEKIK
-260 AEALKTAE
+260 AEALKTAG

-279 REAMQRPM
+279 REALLRPM
-287 MVFTEAHGK
+287 MVFTQAHGK
-296 LDYPVQGDKLKQFGE
+296 IEYPVQGDKLKQFGD
-311 DNGLGGTSDGLAIA
+311 DNGLGGTLDGLAIA
-325 ASADSTVISPVD
+325 TAADSNVISPVD

-380 AGEPLGQMGKGPSSV
+380 AGEPLGHMGKDPSSV

-419 VDSSLW
+419 VDPSPW
-425 WIGGRKEAMK
+425 WVGGRKEAMK

>member
-1 LAPFLTREKGSFASD
+1 
-16 MRFSILRNRLIF
+16 MRFSILRNGLII
-28 AIPLLAMLQGIAH
+28 ATPLLAMLQGVGH

-47 AVELGQVE
+47 AAELGQVE
-55 QNIKDSSDKQI
+55 QSIKDSTDKQS
-66 ALAIDIEAATK
+66 ALATDIETATK
-77 AQQDISDKLI
+77 AQAEISDKLI
-87 GLAKTLESQ
+87 VLAKTLESQ
-96 QTAVQTADGKLKK
+96 QSAVQSADAKLKK

-176 LQNSLHRLEAIKTE
+176 LQNNLHRLEAIKTE
-190 TEDAKKTQEQAL
+190 TEDARKTQEQAL
-202 AALALSQSELI
+202 TALAVSQSELV
-213 KLQAEKKANAIN
+213 KLQAEKKASAIN

-240 AKQAKNLKQLLAALE
+240 ASQAKNLKQLLAALE
-255 EEKKK
+255 EEKIK
-260 AEALKTAE
+260 AEALKTAG

-279 REAMQRPM
+279 REALLRPM
-287 MVFTEAHGK
+287 MVFTQAHGK
-296 LDYPVQGDKLKQFGE
+296 IEYPVQGDKLKQFGD
-311 DNGLGGTSDGLAIA
+311 DNGLGGTLDGLAIA
-325 ASADSTVISPVD
+325 TAADSNVISPVD

-380 AGEPLGQMGKGPSSV
+380 AGEPLGYMGKGPSSV

-419 VDSSLW
+419 VDPSPW
-425 WIGGRKEAMK
+425 WVGGRKEAMK

>member
-1 LAPFLTREKGSFASD
+1 
-16 MRFSILRNRLIF
+16 MRFSNLRNGLF
-28 AIPLLAMLQGIAH
+28 FVAPLAALLQGSAH

-47 AVELGQVE
+47 AAELGQVE
-55 QNIKDSSDKQI
+55 QSIKDSGDKQT
-66 ALAIDIEAATK
+66 ALATDIETATK
-77 AQQDISDKLI
+77 AQAEISDKLI
-87 GLAKTLESQ
+87 VLAKTLESQ
-96 QTAVQTADGKLKK
+96 QSAVQTADVKLKK

-164 AVVPEMRDQALD
+164 AVVPEMRGQALD
-176 LQNSLHRLEAIKTE
+176 LQNNLHRLEAIKTE

-213 KLQAEKKANAIN
+213 TLQAEKKSLAIN
-225 SAKDLEAEKLRAADL
+225 SAKDLEAEKRRAADL
-240 AKQAKNLKQLLAALE
+240 AKQAKNLKQLLAGLE

-260 AEALKTAE
+260 AEAIKTAE

-279 REAMQRPM
+279 RAALMRPM
-287 MVFTEAHGK
+287 MVFTQNQGK
-296 LDYPVQGDKLKQFGE
+296 IEYPVQGNKLKQFGE
-311 DNGLGGTSDGLAIA
+311 DNGLGGTLDGLAIA
-325 ASADSTVISPVD
+325 AAADSRVISPVD

-419 VDSSLW
+419 VDPSPW
-425 WIGGRKEAMK
+425 WVGGRKEAMK